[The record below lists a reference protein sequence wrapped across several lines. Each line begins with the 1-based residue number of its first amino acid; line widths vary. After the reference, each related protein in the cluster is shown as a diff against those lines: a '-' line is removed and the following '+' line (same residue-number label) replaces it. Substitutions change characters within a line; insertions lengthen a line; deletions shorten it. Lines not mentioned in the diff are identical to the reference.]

1 MNICTITDCT
11 IIGKEGK
18 PVLTQGK
25 TKKGSA
31 TVSFQV
37 GEKVHDPSY
46 TEDVRFNNFWVNV
59 FDSRLVDKVMKMNL
73 KKGSTVSLVCKLDIA
88 KSTNSEQKEQAEQSE
103 PGKVR
108 FVQGLKLILLD
119 ISYVGSSSPKKEE
132 ANDEDHSPAAAKET
146 NEPKKKED
154 NGVKQDETPKVKVI
168 NLDENNIF
176 EEATVK
182 RRSFFN

>member
-1 MNICTITDCT
+1 MNICTITECT

-31 TVSFQV
+31 TLSFQV
-37 GEKVHDPSY
+37 GEKIHDPSY
-46 TEDVRFNNFWVNV
+46 SEEVRFNNFWINV
-59 FDSRLVDKVMKMNL
+59 FDSRLIDKVSKMKL
-73 KKGSTVSLVCKLDIA
+73 KQGSTVSLVCKVDIA
-88 KSTNSEQKEQAEQSE
+88 KSTNSEAKEQAEQNE

-108 FVQGLKLILLD
+108 FVQGLKLILMD
-119 ISYVGSSSPKKEE
+119 ISYVGSTPSKKEATNNE
-132 ANDEDHSPAAAKET
+132 SHSPAATTKPNEQGKNENIET
-146 NEPKKKED
+146 
-154 NGVKQDETPKVKVI
+154 GQDKPPVVKVI

-182 RRSFFN
+182 RRSFFS